1 VTLVP
6 GSVAFS
12 QSEDFAGL
20 FRRVWRVTPL
30 REATSVMVATPKW
43 LDEHQFSKVTLT
55 CNFEARSEGFEP
67 PTF

>member
-1 VTLVP
+1 
-6 GSVAFS
+6 
-12 QSEDFAGL
+12 
-20 FRRVWRVTPL
+20 
-30 REATSVMVATPKW
+30 MVATPKW